1 MKDLKLIEAI
11 VVTYY
16 HENKD
21 SIEESRLK
29 EILTDSLNIDIGGV
43 KLEGDILVIYY
54 GPKNKRKKAI
64 FEIHNEKIKIKKD

>member
-21 SIEESRLK
+21 SIEETRLK
-29 EILTDSLNIDIGGV
+29 EILIDSLNIDIGSV
-43 KLEGDILVIYY
+43 KLEGDILIIYY

-64 FEIHNEKIKIKKD
+64 FEIQNEKIKMKKD